1 MKSEDISLLE
11 TYTSE
16 GTFLSHS
23 NMNEKEL
30 LQCYEALVKRN
41 EELKKDLVTLE
52 RRVMFPSEQKTEL
65 SYDSDS
71 AASELEETE
80 AKILFLRRDNE
91 KSKLDNVATCFS

>member
-1 MKSEDISLLE
+1 MKSEDISFVE

-23 NMNEKEL
+23 NMNEEEL

-52 RRVMFPSEQKTEL
+52 RRVFPVEQKTEL
-65 SYDSDS
+65 SYESDS

>member
-1 MKSEDISLLE
+1 MKSEDISFVE

-23 NMNEKEL
+23 NMNEEEL

-52 RRVMFPSEQKTEL
+52 RRVFPGEQKTEL

-91 KSKLDNVATCFS
+91 KSKLDNDATCFS